1 MVVVVGI
8 GNRRENGG
16 RALML
21 QVVEQSISDSVGFIF
36 EHLLAHFSLTNQ
48 PST

>member
-8 GNRRENGG
+8 GNRRESGG

-21 QVVEQSISDSVGFIF
+21 QVVEQSAFDSVGFVLQ
-36 EHLLAHFSLTNQ
+36 HLLAHFSLTN
-48 PST
+48 

>member
-1 MVVVVGI
+1 MAVVVGI

-21 QVVEQSISDSVGFIF
+21 QVVEQSASDSVGFVL
-36 EHLLAHFSLTNQ
+36 EHLAHFGLTN
-48 PST
+48 